1 MKSIFYIF
9 SLQTIVASSHKVG
22 NHMEG
27 NHTGMID
34 ETSYLRSLRGN
45 DKKHGKGRN
54 GSMRNGGRAG
64 SRNEMMQ
71 TIHNLFDNRDSIMRD
86 VTQTS
91 DGVETYTYS
100 DDSQVASWIISHVKQ
115 MKSLM
120 EADVGIRL
128 WDDLFEIAFE
138 YHDLNHLS
146 FTEVDNGIK
155 VSHEVNDDV
164 AGQAK
169 DCAVAI
175 IHSHSSVVSEFIQR
189 GTDEAQ
195 ANHPAPDECSGM

>member
-54 GSMRNGGRAG
+54 GSMRKSGRAG
-64 SRNEMMQ
+64 GRNEMMQ
-71 TIHNLFDNRDSIMRD
+71 TIHNLFDNRGSIMRD

-100 DDSQVASWIISHVKQ
+100 DDSQVASWIISQ
-115 MKSLM
+115 
-120 EADVGIRL
+120 
-128 WDDLFEIAFE
+128 
-138 YHDLNHLS
+138 
-146 FTEVDNGIK
+146 
-155 VSHEVNDDV
+155 
-164 AGQAK
+164 
-169 DCAVAI
+169 
-175 IHSHSSVVSEFIQR
+175 
-189 GTDEAQ
+189 
-195 ANHPAPDECSGM
+195 